1 MLVHIS
7 WCACALLMARSR
19 VPWWW
24 YSWIQSNCK
33 FVIWRLHATQSS
45 SQLSS
50 LLWTQFG
57 QCWGLGLGHWPT
69 AVPFPSPSYWSDVT
83 DADLWLAVTRVY
95 ESKSRTSGR
104 FRLQALGL
112 STKLDSSFLLI
123 TRHISWSWIDPSLGI
138 QAFLIASQFKFC
150 FTDWTKSNSLVPFTL
165 TVSVFSVKGMNTICC
180 ALIHSQTSNMEH
192 KRITNV
198 YLDYFR

>member
-50 LLWTQFG
+50 YS
-57 QCWGLGLGHWPT
+57 GLSLDNVGVWDSVTGPQLSHS
-69 AVPFPSPSYWSDVT
+69 PSPSYWSDVT

-150 FTDWTKSNSLVPFTL
+150 FTDWTTSNSLVPFTL